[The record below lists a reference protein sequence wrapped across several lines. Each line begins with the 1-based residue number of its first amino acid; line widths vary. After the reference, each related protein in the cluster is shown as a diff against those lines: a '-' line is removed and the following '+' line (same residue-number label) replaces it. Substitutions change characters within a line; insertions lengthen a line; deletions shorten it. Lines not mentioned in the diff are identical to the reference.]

1 MRTLIRLG
9 VLVLAALGAKGL
21 WEKYG
26 PRLQR
31 AKRAGADLSGRVKS
45 SAVEAGT
52 RVGGVAQRIGGRTHA
67 GSGDSKYSAL
77 EKAEEVSAAAD
88 AARDHAAHAP
98 PASDSSLGGDRQLE
112 RNRTTPRS

>member
-31 AKRAGADLSGRVKS
+31 AKRAGADLSGR
-45 SAVEAGT
+45 
-52 RVGGVAQRIGGRTHA
+52 IGGTSRT
-67 GSGDSKYSAL
+67 GNGDSKYSAL

-98 PASDSSLGGDRQLE
+98 ATSDAGVAGGHELDHT
-112 RNRTTPRS
+112 RTTPRS